1 MNDRSVI
8 RDSFAALRYTQ
19 CDTPYDGGLPSSLPG
34 GTTWQSVIL
43 RLYQFVTDCFA
54 ALRYTQCDTPN
65 DGGLFSSLPEGTTV
79 LPLRHCQEVRRGNL
93 LF

>member
-1 MNDRSVI
+1 MNDRSVV
-8 RDSFAALRYTQ
+8 RDS
-19 CDTPYDGGLPSSLPG
+19 
-34 GTTWQSVIL
+34 
-43 RLYQFVTDCFA
+43 FA

-79 LPLRHCQEVRRGNL
+79 LPLRHCEEVRRGNL